1 MGALQHSSLDSH
13 FFPLELYLQFHLLL
27 KQVMQYL
34 KQTFSHILL
43 LKLGIISISLLWC
56 VNQI

>member
-1 MGALQHSSLDSH
+1 MGALQNSSLDSH
-13 FFPLELYLQFHLLL
+13 FFPLALYLKFNLLL
-27 KQVMQYL
+27 KQVMYYL

-43 LKLGIISISLLWC
+43 LKLRIISISLLWC